1 MIILGISCI
10 EPCGIVHDVTASLLI
25 DGKIHSAATED
36 RFTGIKHFEG
46 YPASAIKFCLEKE
59 GLKLSDV
66 DKVAVGYGLLENQ
79 KDENSKNQFYS
90 FARQDTTFRKT
101 SMESKNPKFF
111 DHEYIHAKTGYFF
124 SGFKRAVVISL
135 DGGGVDN
142 GEIISGGIFVINN
155 GKTETIRIFP
165 LKASL
170 GWTFG
175 GFTEICGFRMLD
187 GEGKTMSLAAFANDT
202 KEKKDEIYQ
211 KILNIFPKYS
221 GINYV
226 EGGID
231 NPSWKIIHNS
241 GFARFTDT
249 RLVQLL
255 NFYNKEQIAWG
266 SQKFLE
272 DILVNITTAAV
283 EFTGIKNVILTG
295 GIFFNMIANMKV
307 REKLEE
313 QNCTVFFN
321 PVCGDMGNAIGAA
334 IEEYYQQTGNY
345 YGFEWPSL
353 SLGPEYDDNQI
364 LSAIKRSNLSFSKVD
379 KISTTVDLIDKG
391 KIVGWFQGKTEL
403 GPRGLGNRSIL
414 SRADDVKFKDIINNK
429 VKHRESWRPF
439 CPTITEEKSD
449 YYLENYTY
457 APYMILGFNAKHVDE
472 IPAVVHIDNT
482 TRPQTLRKSYNE
494 DFYDVVDGMGGII
507 LNTSLNLAGDP
518 INNTPEVALL
528 TFRYSKMDAMQIG
541 DYLIKR

>member
-231 NPSWKIIHNS
+231 DPSWKIIHNS

-482 TRPQTLRKSYNE
+482 TRPQTLRKSDNE
-494 DFYDVVDGMGGII
+494 EFYDVVHRMGGII

-518 INNTPEVALL
+518 INATPEDALL
-528 TFRYSKMDAMQIG
+528 TFKHSKMDAILIG